1 MGIRA
6 GRANG
11 ILIDGILYNSDKA
24 GKMSSLIDICMLLH
38 FNCGARQ
45 SKKTFPYCPAMRM
58 DGFETR
64 SKTSFDWRVS

>member
-11 ILIDGILYNSDKA
+11 ILIDGILYNSIGA
-24 GKMSSLIDICMLLH
+24 GKMSGIFNICNLLH

-45 SKKTFPYCPAMRM
+45 MEKTFPYCPAMRM